1 MGDSE
6 TVVAQT
12 SGVVGYTYS
21 STEYA
26 GTGSNAVPDAGAFA
40 AVDTRTLAG
49 SAAPTDAAYS
59 LTDGSNLGEG
69 NTYGTDPNTVMQ
81 EAPGSI
87 TYEASA
93 GATETSSNLAA
104 AELSQAA
111 GYDSSV
117 NGNAITEARNFPSV
131 DNGNAS
137 DVGGAAVESQ
147 FEEGSG
153 MSVSGMF
160 FTCLFHTCWPAFFCV
175 IVLH

>member
-26 GTGSNAVPDAGAFA
+26 DTSSNAVSDAGAFV
-40 AVDTRTLAG
+40 AVDTRALAG
-49 SAAPTDAAYS
+49 SASADAAYA
-59 LTDGSNLGEG
+59 LGDGSNLGDG

-87 TYEASA
+87 AYEPSA
-93 GATETSSNLAA
+93 GATDTSSNLGS
-104 AELSQAA
+104 AESSQAA

-117 NGNAITEARNFPSV
+117 NGNAVTEARDFPSV
-131 DNGNAS
+131 ENGNAS
-137 DVGGAAVESQ
+137 DVGGTAVEPQ
-147 FEEGSG
+147 LEEGSG
-153 MSVSGMF
+153 MSVYDMHLYI
-160 FTCLFHTCWPAFFCV
+160 T
-175 IVLH
+175 

>member
-26 GTGSNAVPDAGAFA
+26 DTSSNAVPDTGAFA
-40 AVDTRTLAG
+40 AVDTRALAG
-49 SAAPTDAAYS
+49 SAPADAAYA
-59 LTDGSNLGEG
+59 LVDGSNLGEG
-69 NTYGTDPNTVMQ
+69 NTYATDPNTVMQ

-93 GATETSSNLAA
+93 DATDTSLNLAS
-104 AELSQAA
+104 AESSQAA

-117 NGNAITEARNFPSV
+117 NGNAVTEARNFPSV
-131 DNGNAS
+131 ENGNAS
-137 DVGGAAVESQ
+137 DVGGAAAEAQ
-147 FEEGSG
+147 LEEGSG
-153 MSVSGMF
+153 MSVYGMF
-160 FTCLFHTCWPAFFCV
+160 FTYISHNY
-175 IVLH
+175 